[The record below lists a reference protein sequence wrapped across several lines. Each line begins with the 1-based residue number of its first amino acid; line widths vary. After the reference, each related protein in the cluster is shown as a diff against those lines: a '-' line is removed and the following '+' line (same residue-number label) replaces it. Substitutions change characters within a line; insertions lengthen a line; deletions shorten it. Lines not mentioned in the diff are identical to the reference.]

1 MWNNNIYLIDMIRII
16 ESSEIISFII
26 VNETE
31 SAKSSTLKVP
41 ISKVRTYARN
51 IESTRSDLRVE
62 CDLISIDA
70 FRCKFKHNI
79 SIKNGSIL
87 VRNIPMLKPQ
97 VVRYMP
103 SADVV
108 SLLQQI

>member
-1 MWNNNIYLIDMIRII
+1 MIRII

-26 VNETE
+26 TNESETV
-31 SAKSSTLKVP
+31 KSSLKVP
-41 ISKVRTYARN
+41 ISKIRAYARN
-51 IESTRSDLRVE
+51 IESSRSDIRVE

-79 SIKNGSIL
+79 SIENGTIYVSDLPIL
-87 VRNIPMLKPQ
+87 RPQ
-97 VVRYMP
+97 VLRYLP

-108 SLLQQI
+108 SLLQKI